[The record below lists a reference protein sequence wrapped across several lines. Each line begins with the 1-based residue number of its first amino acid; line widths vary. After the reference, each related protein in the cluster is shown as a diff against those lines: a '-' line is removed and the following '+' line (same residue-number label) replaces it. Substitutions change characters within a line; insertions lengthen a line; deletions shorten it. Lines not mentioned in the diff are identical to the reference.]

1 MAGRGYDAG
10 AGTTDAGA
18 AHACP
23 VGASPREIGNTAAS
37 WSDPMGAISVRTACR
52 ATGPV

>member
-1 MAGRGYDAG
+1 LEGREYDAD

-18 AHACP
+18 ANACL
-23 VGASPREIGNTAAS
+23 VGASPSEIGNTAAC
-37 WSDPMGAISVRTACR
+37 WSHPMGAVSVAAACR